1 MIDLRTGELADILPD
16 DFTRQPQVLAI
27 SYAIKQAYDAFLEKQ
42 DLILLYAFVDQAPEF
57 VLDLMMHEMR
67 VKYPGE
73 ELSSEVKRSLI
84 KTAMLVS
91 IKDGTNWAVKQMI
104 DAIYGGGYV
113 TEWYE
118 YGGIPNHFRLDIIP
132 EKTAD
137 WNLILNV
144 LDTVKRKTARLDAIR
159 VWYDLPQIIRVGYG
173 AATVIHQENQMAHI
187 NTPDYYIDDGKG
199 YSLVTGNGDQLV
211 TGNGDAFAS
220 SSMILTD
227 EFGDTLLTEE

>member
-27 SYAIKQAYDAFLEKQ
+27 SYAIKQAYDMFLEHQ

-57 VLDLMMHEMR
+57 VLDLMMHEMHVR
-67 VKYPGE
+67 YLDE
-73 ELSSEVKRSLI
+73 ELSSDVKRNLI

-91 IKDGTNWAVKQMI
+91 VKDGTNWAVKQMI

-132 EKTAD
+132 EKASD
-137 WNLILNV
+137 WNLILNI

-159 VWYDLPQIIRVGYG
+159 IWYDLPQLVRIGFGSIVM
-173 AATVIHQENQMAHI
+173 IKQKNKMAPV
-187 NTPDYYIDDGKG
+187 TLPDYYVDEAE
-199 YSLVTGNGDQLV
+199 T
-211 TGNGDAFAS
+211 
-220 SSMILTD
+220 MILD
-227 EFGDTLLTEE
+227 EKGDVVVSDVYVED

>member
-173 AATVIHQENQMAHI
+173 SATVIKQENTMELI
-187 NTPDYYIDDGKG
+187 NEPGYYINEDV
-199 YSLVTGNGDQLV
+199 YTLVTDSGDRLV
-211 TGNGDAFAS
+211 TDSGDTFRDAPE
-220 SSMILTD
+220 IYTD
-227 EFGDTLLTEE
+227 EFGNMLLTEE

>member
-27 SYAIKQAYDAFLEKQ
+27 SYAIKQAYGAFLEKQ

-187 NTPDYYIDDGKG
+187 NTPDYYIDEGKG
-199 YSLVTGNGDQLV
+199 YSLVTGDGDQLV

-227 EFGDTLLTEE
+227 EFGDMLLTEE